1 MTRKKRACVTSK
13 PSKTRR
19 PRAESSREKL
29 AEDFIAHLY
38 CSWEQ
43 HGREILD
50 YLRTK
55 RPNVYFRALV
65 KLTVVLHRALDK
77 PRDCDRRRSREEALQ
92 RLEAVQEQV
101 SNT

>member
-1 MTRKKRACVTSK
+1 MTRKKRERAPSK
-13 PSKTRR
+13 PSK
-19 PRAESSREKL
+19 SEKL

-55 RPNVYFRALV
+55 RPRAYFRTLV

-77 PRDCDRRRSREEALQ
+77 PTDFDRRRSREEALR
-92 RLEAVQEQV
+92 RLEAAQE
-101 SNT
+101 

>member
-1 MTRKKRACVTSK
+1 MTRKKSERVTSK
-13 PSKTRR
+13 PSKTRC
-19 PRAESSREKL
+19 PRAEGSREKL

-38 CSWEQ
+38 SSWEQ

-55 RPNVYFRALV
+55 RLRAYFRTLV

-77 PRDCDRRRSREEALQ
+77 PTDFDRRRSRDEALQ
-92 RLEAVQEQV
+92 RLQAAQEQV